1 MSHQQ
6 TKDLFDESTMS
17 FGEHLEALRIH
28 LIRAI
33 LGLAVSIIICLFW
46 GGYVVDFVRAPID
59 KALAKYSTADIE
71 DDLAGAPEV
80 GIGEWLYY
88 ELSLDLIF
96 GDLESR
102 KGKGAGEDE
111 QVAEAEE
118 LPRGTLRVEIGK
130 DDLRNALSNVGLTVV
145 DNASEGSV
153 AAESTNADQDDSAN
167 KSEGKES
174 ETVAILMSSPTFAE
188 MQAVVEQSRRAVT
201 LKVEEAFMTYVQV
214 AVVSGFV
221 LASPWIFYQLWLFVA
236 AGLYPHERRYVH
248 VYGFLSLFLF
258 LTGAAFCFHMVF
270 PFVLKFLLSFNSF
283 LQIQPQIRLSEWINF
298 AIMLPVM
305 FGIAFQLPLVMLFLE
320 RLQMVN
326 VELYRTQRKMA
337 ILIISI
343 ASMFLTPADPM
354 SMILMMVPLVAL
366 YELGILLCKWA
377 PAQSPFDQRAAA

>member
-1 MSHQQ
+1 MSQQQ

-33 LGLAVSIIICLFW
+33 LGLAVSVIICLFW

-71 DDLAGAPEV
+71 DDLEGAPEV

-88 ELSLDLIF
+88 ELSLDLMF
-96 GDLESR
+96 GDLKSR
-102 KGKGAGEDE
+102 SGAAANEE
-111 QVAEAEE
+111 EVIAANEE
-118 LPRGTLRVEIGK
+118 LPKGTLRVEIDK
-130 DDLRNALSNVGLTVV
+130 DDLRKALSKAGLTVV
-145 DNASEGSV
+145 DDA
-153 AAESTNADQDDSAN
+153 AAEDAAPDTSSDEEADTAPKTEAKQSD
-167 KSEGKES
+167 
-174 ETVAILMSSPTFAE
+174 TVAVLMSSPTFAE
-188 MQAVVEQSRRAVT
+188 MQAVIEQSRRAVT

-214 AVVSGFV
+214 AVISGFV

-258 LTGAAFCFHMVF
+258 LAGAAFCFYAVF

-377 PAQSPFDQRAAA
+377 PAQSPFEQRAAA